1 MVSKSIKTV
10 LISWS
15 LLIGTFLVIF
25 SFLYLSIRETVIDFA
40 ISNAEGEMITIT
52 DNAVLEYF
60 ADNSVSYDSISSIT
74 RDAVNNIKGI
84 ELDTKMVTLIKGKIS
99 RRISTDI
106 SADDFVKVRIPL
118 GTLIFNDYLF
128 GTGPK
133 IQFNT
138 QFYKGYKIDF
148 LNTFED
154 TGINQV
160 RHSIIMKITLSGT
173 VVSLGKKRSFTTETV
188 YPLAETVIVGTVPS
202 TYTDFDYG
210 KLEKT
215 K

>member
-1 MVSKSIKTV
+1 MVSKSFKT
-10 LISWS
+10 
-15 LLIGTFLVIF
+15 VIF
-25 SFLYLSIRETVIDFA
+25 SWCLLLAIFLTVFSFFYLSIRETVIDFA
-40 ISNAEGEMITIT
+40 ISNAEGKMITIT

-60 ADNSVSYDSISSIT
+60 ADNSVSYDSVSNIT
-74 RDAVNNIKGI
+74 RDADNNIKGI

-99 RRISTDI
+99 RRISADI
-106 SADDFVKVRIPL
+106 STDDFVKVGIPL

-133 IQFNT
+133 IRFNT
-138 QFYKGYKIDF
+138 QFYEGYKIDF

-173 VVSLGKKRSFTTETV
+173 VVSLGKKKTFMTETV
-188 YPLAETVIVGTVPS
+188 YPLAETVIVGAVPS

-210 KLEKT
+210 IKGQT